1 MIDLAALEKTLRDE
15 LAQLQADVATSR
27 DDSRP
32 VTLDQQA
39 VGRLSRMDAL
49 QVQAMA
55 TAADERRKQRLQ
67 RIEAALTRLTTDR
80 FGECLRCGDDIEEKR
95 LTFDPT
101 VTLCM
106 TCQKG

>member
-1 MIDLAALEKTLRDE
+1 MIDVAAIEKALIDE
-15 LAQLQADVATSR
+15 RVQLQANATSSR

-32 VTLDQQA
+32 VELDQQA

-55 TAADERRKQRLQ
+55 TAADERRKQRLM
-67 RIEAALTRLTTDR
+67 RIDSALKRLASDG

-95 LTFDPT
+95 LAFDPT

-106 TCQKG
+106 SCQKG